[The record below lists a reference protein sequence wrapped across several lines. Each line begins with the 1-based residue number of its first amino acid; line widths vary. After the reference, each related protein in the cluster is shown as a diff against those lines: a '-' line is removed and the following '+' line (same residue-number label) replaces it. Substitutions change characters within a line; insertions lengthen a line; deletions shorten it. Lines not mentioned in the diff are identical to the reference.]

1 MKSRSLTY
9 AILLMA
15 IAGIMLLGDYAASA
29 CPESNQSTESQVS
42 THLNTQVQLKIN
54 QTAFIEPNHLK
65 VSLVKVFADSRC
77 PSNVACIWAGQVSV
91 QVNISKNDIDLGM
104 LDLVSSSNPSPSSIK
119 TVAGYSIRVVEVNPE
134 PKQNQRNNPS
144 DYTVILVISKS

>member
-15 IAGIMLLGDYAASA
+15 IAAIILLGDHTVSA
-29 CPESNQSTESQVS
+29 YPESNQSPASQVRA
-42 THLNTQVQLKIN
+42 HLNTQVQLKIN
-54 QTAFIEPNHLK
+54 QTALIEPDHLK

-91 QVNISKNDIDLGM
+91 QVNISKNDIDLGT
-104 LDLVSSSNPSPSSIK
+104 LDLVSSSNPSSSSVK
-119 TVAGYSIRVVEVNPE
+119 TVAGYSIRVVEVNPN
-134 PKQNQRNNPS
+134 PKQNQKNNPS

>member
-15 IAGIMLLGDYAASA
+15 IAAIILLGDYAVFA
-29 CPESNQSTESQVS
+29 CPESNQSPESQVS

-54 QTAFIEPNHLK
+54 QTALIEPDHLK

-91 QVNISKNDIDLGM
+91 QVNLGT
-104 LDLVSSSNPSPSSIK
+104 LDLVSSSNPSSSSVE
-119 TVAGYSIRVVEVNPE
+119 TVTGYSIRVVEVNPN
-134 PKQNQRNNPS
+134 PKQNQKNNPS
-144 DYTVILVISKS
+144 EYTVILVISKS